1 MRLILETWRYIDAIS
16 IDGMVSTTAWISTA
30 IILNEIYWIDY
41 RIKHSISPQR
51 MGILAIN
58 IPLVVMTDVKSE
70 IGYFINVNSR
80 LDSAVIIYTFFVKP

>member
-1 MRLILETWRYIDAIS
+1 
-16 IDGMVSTTAWISTA
+16 
-30 IILNEIYWIDY
+30 
-41 RIKHSISPQR
+41 

-70 IGYFINVNSR
+70 IGYFIHVNSR